1 MKNMV
6 TSRAMA
12 AAAGSPEATARRAY
26 FSRFCLALLL
36 GLLSG
41 GCKHVQPLDTKP
53 LDTAGM
59 DYNAIKQLQSLQV
72 TAPEVAELSTARSA
86 GFSDAACIEAFQIS
100 HSRGEAFHSGD
111 AIAGLVR
118 AGMREGTILELDKLN
133 QLGLGVGELQA
144 MHLAG
149 LSDAI
154 VLEVARHRAEGKPE
168 LSGASLSSMKNAGLR
183 DSTILELA
191 RRGIPDSQ
199 AAAILASRRHG
210 AKDADILRRFT
221 GS

>member
-1 MKNMV
+1 
-6 TSRAMA
+6 MA
-12 AAAGSPEATARRAY
+12 AAAGLARAIARRAY
-26 FSRFCLALLL
+26 FSPFCLALLL
-36 GLLSG
+36 GLVAG

-53 LDTAGM
+53 LDAAGM
-59 DYNAIKQLQSLQV
+59 DYNAIKQLQSLHV
-72 TAPEVAELSTARSA
+72 TAPEVDSLSTARGA

-100 HSRGEAFHSGD
+100 HSRGEVFNSGE

-118 AGMREGTILELDKLN
+118 AGMREKTILELDKLN
-133 QLGLGVGELQA
+133 QLGLGAGELEA

-168 LSGASLSSMKNAGLR
+168 FSGASLASMKNAGLR
-183 DSTILELA
+183 ESTILELA

-210 AKDADILRRFT
+210 AKDAEILRRFT